1 MGRTNSRTERP
12 HCWNLLSGQN
22 QVCPM
27 VELACLTRFDTLHTV
42 RDDDGSGHGNERGK
56 RRCYRAFRIE
66 LVSTRQRCESIIK
79 EGKIPNR
86 ANPTNRP
93 TNQPTDRPRGPIVM
107 ARIRAE
113 RLKTSSFKLFLIL
126 ISFMINSDCATEL
139 GLFVTVSRH
148 PHQRA
153 QASQKATTRSGS
165 AGEWYI

>member
-1 MGRTNSRTERP
+1 
-12 HCWNLLSGQN
+12 
-22 QVCPM
+22 
-27 VELACLTRFDTLHTV
+27 
-42 RDDDGSGHGNERGK
+42 
-56 RRCYRAFRIE
+56 
-66 LVSTRQRCESIIK
+66 
-79 EGKIPNR
+79 
-86 ANPTNRP
+86 
-93 TNQPTDRPRGPIVM
+93 M

-165 AGEWYI
+165 TGEWYMGITRGSGDLCGSNAMGVNAFEVKIWRKAK